1 MKTKIS
7 RYDAMT
13 IDFIGADEIL
23 MFKEV
28 LQVGQRYLKETL
40 TDYMRPD
47 ALYMTDKI
55 ISDINNHFLIPNMSL
70 DRGTLEQTST

>member
-7 RYDAMT
+7 RYDVMT
-13 IDFIGADEIL
+13 IKLVGTDEIL

-28 LQVGQRYLKETL
+28 LQAGQRHLKETL
-40 TDYMRPD
+40 TGNMRPD

>member
-1 MKTKIS
+1 MKTKLLS
-7 RYDAMT
+7 MEMMT
-13 IDFIGADEIL
+13 IKLVGTDEIL